1 MVPEPGV
8 WPFGGKPPLHQPRGT
23 EHWRRGRST
32 AQAAAR
38 LSAARGQEGLF
49 DKQSLIPGARLLLCR
64 NGKHQPCLPTHG
76 SDGWAFP
83 AVPMHLAERRRHSAP
98 RPE

>member
-8 WPFGGKPPLHQPRGT
+8 WPFGGKPPLCHLRGM
-23 EHWRRGRST
+23 EHWRQGHSI
-32 AQAAAR
+32 AQAAAC
-38 LSAARGQEGLF
+38 LSAERGQEELF
-49 DKQSLIPGARLLLCR
+49 DEQSLISGARLLLCR
-64 NGKHQPCLPTHG
+64 NGKHQPCLPTHR

-83 AVPMHLAERRRHSAP
+83 AVPMHLAERWHHSAP